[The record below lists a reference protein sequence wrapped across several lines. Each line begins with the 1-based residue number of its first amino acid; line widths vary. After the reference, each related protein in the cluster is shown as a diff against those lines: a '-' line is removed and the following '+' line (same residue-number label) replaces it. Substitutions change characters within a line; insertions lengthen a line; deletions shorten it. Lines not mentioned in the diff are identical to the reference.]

1 MNKCLQHSL
10 NPTQV
15 MNIEEFV
22 LSWSTQTLRRGP
34 KFIRDSFTSVD
45 SRSRVCGNGLGDVSG
60 HVPSWLTSCFS
71 GSTPS
76 AFSFSDNMN
85 VYQKSHRQPHAAF
98 VYTWHPTLRRWHFR
112 KLPFTVLAGWIF
124 ANICTEILLTVLFF
138 KVRLWSFVILST
150 AKSAQTVTKNHVFIS
165 LNKKKK
171 KVQ

>member
-1 MNKCLQHSL
+1 MAKTKTTWSQADRQLREIHRQTGRQPDEYVNKCLQRSL

-98 VYTWHPTLRRWHFR
+98 VYT
-112 KLPFTVLAGWIF
+112 
-124 ANICTEILLTVLFF
+124 
-138 KVRLWSFVILST
+138 
-150 AKSAQTVTKNHVFIS
+150 
-165 LNKKKK
+165 
-171 KVQ
+171 